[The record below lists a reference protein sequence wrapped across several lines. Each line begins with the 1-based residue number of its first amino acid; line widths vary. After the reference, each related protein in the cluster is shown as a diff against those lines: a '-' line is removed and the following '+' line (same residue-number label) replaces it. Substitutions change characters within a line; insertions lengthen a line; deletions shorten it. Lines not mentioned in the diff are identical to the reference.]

1 MRKEL
6 LLPPLFLIF
15 LILSGCAN
23 KGAPAIVR
31 GLPDRSIDPAVYL
44 KSIEKYLQPEIIND
58 YDKETDPQQRKRL
71 RDRIVEARIYE
82 TDVHFNI
89 FKANFYREGV
99 YSNVGVEWTTTA
111 LNTAG
116 SVVGGAGIKSALS
129 ATAGGLTGAK
139 AAFAENVYY
148 KKTLPVIIAQMESH
162 RKEVLVIIRRGLTKS
177 DDEYPL
183 FQALSDLENY
193 YNAGTLPGAIV
204 EIAEKAGEV
213 AGKAD
218 KELKYLTY
226 GPDAATKRLRQ
237 FMGWDGTAY
246 TNKENVKKL
255 SDWLQQRKDLPS
267 DITIQIFLIDP
278 EYGEKRLEAVQEL
291 PPK

>member
-6 LLPPLFLIF
+6 LLPPLFLIL

-31 GLPDRSIDPAVYL
+31 GLPDRPIDPTVEL
-44 KSIEKYLQPEIIND
+44 KSIEEYLQPKIIED
-58 YDKETDPQQRKRL
+58 YLKETDLQQRKRL
-71 RDRIVEARIYE
+71 RDRIVNARIHA
-82 TDVHFNI
+82 TDIYFHI
-89 FKANFYREGV
+89 FKADFYREGV
-99 YSNVGVEWTTTA
+99 YSNIGVDWATIA

-162 RKEVLVIIRRGLTKS
+162 RKEVLVIIRRGLTKP

-193 YNAGTLPGAIV
+193 YNAGTVPGAIV
-204 EIAEKAGEV
+204 EIAEKAGET

-218 KELKYLTY
+218 IELKEILKY
-226 GPDAATKRLRQ
+226 GPDAATKRLEQ
-237 FMGWDGTAY
+237 FLGWDSTTY
-246 TNKENVKKL
+246 TNQENVKKL
-255 SDWLQQRKDLPS
+255 SDWLQKKGLGNIPIPS
-267 DITIQIFLIDP
+267 FLQAA